1 MFKLLFR
8 KNAGAKKARQK
19 LVGPSLL
26 FFAPTAFIAA
36 GVISLDRRLWGT
48 PSPFNYYIHYKS
60 GTEKSQTGYAY

>member
-19 LVGPSLL
+19 LVGPSFL

-48 PSPFNYYIHYKS
+48 PSPFICSHYKS
-60 GTEKSQTGYAY
+60 GPAKSQTVYAY